1 MRAVRHVTRSLSR
14 EVTPADLPP
23 LSPIPTFIIRRP
35 QVVGGQ
41 VVCPSPQVGG
51 GQVRSPSRH
60 PTDRTGPHQL
70 MIKSVRA
77 KVIIFYFVI
86 CHLSTSYNE
95 LKLYLLLTY
104 RFFQFRLIEGESYM
118 IFYICIIV
126 LVRR

>member
-1 MRAVRHVTRSLSR
+1 M
-14 EVTPADLPP
+14 
-23 LSPIPTFIIRRP
+23 
-35 QVVGGQ
+35 
-41 VVCPSPQVGG
+41 CPSPQVGG